1 MSPLRLSGVFHLGI
15 QKNVNAGSNRSKP
28 VAVFRVLAW
37 EDEKEFKA
45 MHVELAREHQPASLT
60 EEILVEQ
67 MAQSF
72 WLRRRAIVLQ
82 NLCFSDNQPCCEQEK
97 QLALYLRYQSTHE
110 RAFHKALGE
119 LLKLRAEKRKA
130 EIGFEREKRAIAEEG
145 RKQEAHEARTRLTTA
160 RAKHAELDF
169 DIKEFVEA
177 RLPGHT
183 EIPFSTLK
191 HVLARSIEQFAAELD
206 ANPALAKTLKA
217 A

>member
-1 MSPLRLSGVFHLGI
+1 
-15 QKNVNAGSNRSKP
+15 
-28 VAVFRVLAW
+28 
-37 EDEKEFKA
+37 
-45 MHVELAREHQPASLT
+45 
-60 EEILVEQ
+60 
-67 MAQSF
+67 MAQHH
-72 WLRRRAIVLQ
+72 WLAQRAQFLQ
-82 NLCFSDNQPCCEQEK
+82 SELFSENHPNRDDQK
-97 QLALYLRYQSTHE
+97 LFALYFRYQTSND
-110 RAFHKALGE
+110 RAFSKCLND

-130 EIGFEREKRAIAEEG
+130 AIGFEREKQKTAEET
-145 RKQEAHEARTRLTTA
+145 RKQEAHEARTRLATA

-206 ANPALAKTLKA
+206 ANPALAKALKA